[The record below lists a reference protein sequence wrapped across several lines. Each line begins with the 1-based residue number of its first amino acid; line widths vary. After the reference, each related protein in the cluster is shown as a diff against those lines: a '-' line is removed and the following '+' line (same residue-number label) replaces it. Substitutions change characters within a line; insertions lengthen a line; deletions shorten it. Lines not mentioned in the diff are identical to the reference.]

1 MSASIDQMAAM
12 TDEDFLKMEV
22 PSDTP
27 AAEPV
32 SEAPVAEQPAPVVEQ
47 EAPVTEQPV
56 EEVPTKA
63 TVTQPADQP
72 AANHDKSVDPVPT
85 DKVVEPQAKNL
96 PTCWRS

>member
-22 PSDTP
+22 PSDTT

-47 EAPVTEQPV
+47 EVPVSEAPVTEQPV
-56 EEVPTKA
+56 P
-63 TVTQPADQP
+63 
-72 AANHDKSVDPVPT
+72 
-85 DKVVEPQAKNL
+85 EPQ
-96 PTCWRS
+96 